1 MQKHTEKRASQ
12 ASLAAPRRAALART
26 RTLQRGAIVSPPA
39 MMSARKPAWV
49 SVKAV
54 GTFVP
59 KLTQKSF
66 EKYGF
71 STATLLTDWARIVGQ
86 DLARDTM
93 PERLKW
99 PRGVAEQ
106 REKTGEVTG
115 LGGATLVLRVDPAR
129 ALDISYK
136 ERQIVERINTYFGYR
151 AVSELRIIQAP
162 VSSKSEPASRQTL
175 RVPME
180 LGQPATPVSPDDALA
195 QALARLEAGV
205 MNRAHTSRIS

>member
-1 MQKHTEKRASQ
+1 MQKHTEKRLSQ
-12 ASLAAPRRAALART
+12 VNLAPSRRAALART
-26 RTLQRGAIVSPPA
+26 RTLHRGSIISPPHVSK
-39 MMSARKPAWV
+39 MRGPAWL

-54 GTFVP
+54 GAFVP

-71 STATLLTDWARIVGQ
+71 STATLLTDWAGIVGQ
-86 DLARDTM
+86 DMARDTM

-99 PRGVAEQ
+99 PRGVAAL
-106 REKTGEVTG
+106 RENTGEDAS

-162 VSSKSEPASRQTL
+162 VSSRPDQPPRQTL
-175 RVPME
+175 RVPVE
-180 LGQPATPVSPDDALA
+180 PGQSATPLYAGDALS
-195 QALARLEAGV
+195 QALARLEAGILG
-205 MNRAHTSRIS
+205 RSIKT

>member
-1 MQKHTEKRASQ
+1 MQKHTEKRLSQ
-12 ASLAAPRRAALART
+12 VDLAPSRRAALART
-26 RTLQRGAIVSPPA
+26 RTLHRGSIISPPA
-39 MMSARKPAWV
+39 IATRKPAWV

-99 PRGVAEQ
+99 PRGVASLSD
-106 REKTGEVTG
+106 KTGEDTN

-129 ALDISYK
+129 ALDVSYK

-151 AVSELRIIQAP
+151 AISELRIIQAP
-162 VSSKSEPASRQTL
+162 VNSKSDQGARQTL
-175 RVPME
+175 RVPVE
-180 LGQPATPVSPDDALA
+180 PCQPATPVSPDDALA
-195 QALARLEAGV
+195 QALARLGAGV
-205 MNRAHTSRIS
+205 LGRPIKT

>member
-1 MQKHTEKRASQ
+1 MQEYTEKLVAPASPA
-12 ASLAAPRRAALART
+12 ASRRTALART
-26 RTLQRGAIVSPPA
+26 RTLQRGAFRTPPPSSQ
-39 MMSARKPAWV
+39 MRGPAYLA
-49 SVKAV
+49 VKAV

-66 EKYGF
+66 EKFGF
-71 STATLLTDWARIVGQ
+71 STAVLLTDWTTIIGL

-99 PRGVAEQ
+99 PRGVAGMRDQ
-106 REKTGEVTG
+106 TGDKAS

-151 AVSELRIIQAP
+151 AVSDLRIVQAP
-162 VSSKSEPASRQTL
+162 VASKGGTPGRTTL
-175 RVPME
+175 RVPVV
-180 LGQPATPVSPDDALA
+180 LGQPASPSVPADALS

-205 MNRAHTSRIS
+205 LSRSR